1 LRSVVEVTMRSWSA
15 GVLGALVV
23 MLAMPVMALAEETP
37 VDTASFRV
45 ETTNLELGKV
55 KAGEVAE
62 ATFVFHN
69 DGKEPVK
76 IIRAKPS

>member
-1 LRSVVEVTMRSWSA
+1 MKSWGA
-15 GVLGALVV
+15 GVIVALVV
-23 MLAMPVMALAEETP
+23 LLATPCLVLAEETP
-37 VDTASFRV
+37 VDKASFRV
-45 ETTNLELGKV
+45 EKTNLELGKI

>member
-1 LRSVVEVTMRSWSA
+1 LRSVVEVTMKSWSA

-23 MLAMPVMALAEETP
+23 LLAMAGMAVAEETP
-37 VDTASFRV
+37 VDKASFRV
-45 ETTNLELGKV
+45 ETTNLELGKI
-55 KAGEVAE
+55 KAGEVAV